1 MLIVYDTIK
10 FRRPDIG
17 RAKRLLGWEPK
28 VGFEDGLRA
37 TIAYFRDELKTEEEN
52 DGSSSNEQQ
61 INQQTIPSDVMD
73 GNEKPNEPEPGTPFA
88 RQLEQRQRQKQA
100 QQTDEEVRLS

>member
-1 MLIVYDTIK
+1 M
-10 FRRPDIG
+10 
-17 RAKRLLGWEPK
+17 LGWEPK

-52 DGSSSNEQQ
+52 DSSSSSNEQQ
-61 INQQTIPSDVMD
+61 IHQQAIPSDVME

-88 RQLEQRQRQKQA
+88 RHLKPRQRQKQA
-100 QQTDEEVRLS
+100 QQTDEEVRLRLS

>member
-1 MLIVYDTIK
+1 M
-10 FRRPDIG
+10 
-17 RAKRLLGWEPK
+17 LGWEPK
-28 VGFEDGLRA
+28 VGFEDGLKA

-52 DGSSSNEQQ
+52 DGGSSSNEQQ
-61 INQQTIPSDVMD
+61 INQQTIALD
-73 GNEKPNEPEPGTPFA
+73 GNDKPNGGTTFA

>member
-1 MLIVYDTIK
+1 M
-10 FRRPDIG
+10 
-17 RAKRLLGWEPK
+17 LGWEPK

-73 GNEKPNEPEPGTPFA
+73 GNEKPNEPGPGAPFS